1 MADRLAEIK
10 AKWNGPLGMWSAA
23 DSEWLLAEVKQL
35 RAELDKAWQAALD
48 QGTENTQ
55 LRLAMIGASDALR
68 AAAHDKPEADANN
81 AAFRDGGYA
90 KETT

>member
-10 AKWNGPLGMWSAA
+10 DEWRRENYLAPK
-23 DSEWLLAEVKQL
+23 DSEWLITEVERLK
-35 RAELDKAWQAALD
+35 AELDKAWQAALD

-55 LRLAMIGASDALR
+55 LRLAMIGASDAIR

-81 AAFRDGGYA
+81 AAHRDGGYA